1 MRHTVAYSE
10 SHDNTAN
17 EDITP
22 VPDQIMAIQN
32 GHFVPQVDCQIN
44 WAAPMSAVALRARLS
59 SPSIRQ
65 VTQPYLIP
73 VIDSVGPLTTD
84 KAVDLRSNPIM
95 ARALEELAV
104 ESTLSAVGPTR
115 DTIVVDLADSPLAPA
130 PSGQAFT
137 IRGTGTTTQ
146 VASNWTL
153 CSITWANNLPVGR
166 YAVIGGIAYGATC
179 QAFRVIFENQTW
191 RPGGLGWVS
200 EVVQADPLFRYG
212 ELGMWGTFQSNRMP
226 NIEML
231 ASAADAAQTVYLD
244 LVRI

>member
-1 MRHTVAYSE
+1 MRHTVAYSA

-17 EDITP
+17 ADIAA
-22 VPDQIMAIQN
+22 VADQIMAVQN
-32 GHFVPQVDCQIN
+32 SHFVPQVDCQIN
-44 WAAPMSAVALRARLS
+44 WASAMSAVALRARLS

-84 KAVDLRSNPIM
+84 KAVDMRSNPII
-95 ARALEELAV
+95 ARRLEELAV
-104 ESTLSAVGPTR
+104 ESTLSAAGPTR

-130 PSGQAFT
+130 PAGPCFT
-137 IRGTGTTTQ
+137 IRGTGTTTL

-153 CSITWANNLPVGR
+153 ATITWVNNLPVGQ

-179 QAFRVIFENQTW
+179 QAFRVIFENQVW

-200 EVVQADPLFRYG
+200 EVVQADPLFRFG
-212 ELGMWGTFQSNRMP
+212 ELGLWGTFQSNRMP
-226 NIEML
+226 NIEVL
-231 ASAADAAQTVYLD
+231 ASAADTAQTIYLD
-244 LVRI
+244 LVRL